1 MVSPDDYEPRK
12 TSNGYVWL
20 KIYTDLLDEPKF
32 MQLPDQ
38 AKAIYFET
46 YLLAGKSD
54 AFGLVT
60 VSDKPAT
67 VQDLAWILRRP
78 ETDIQESLDAL
89 QRAGLVDLDGG
100 LTITKFKKEQ
110 GPSMDEKRKQW
121 ALDQRKSRARAKG
134 EKLPDEPEPEPDKKP
149 GFEPEPDEK
158 NEKMDGVKELKDSD
172 QMSQEQET
180 TTKTKSVSYMSGD
193 SQDGVSPDNGSSSSF
208 NEYTDTVLSVWQK
221 KTGKKASKSKPFLDM
236 CQYWFDEQV
245 TVDQV
250 SDAIDL
256 VKTYAEPN
264 TPMYLRDVVINL
276 KNTGPQ
282 NAINVFRELYEKQK
296 QEWGEN
302 ES

>member
-1 MVSPDDYEPRK
+1 MVNSDDYEPRK

-32 MQLPDQ
+32 MQLSDQ

-67 VQDLAWILRRP
+67 VQGLAWILRRP
-78 ETDIQESLDAL
+78 ETDIQESFDAL
-89 QRAGLVDLDGG
+89 QRAGFIDLDGG
-100 LTITKFKKEQ
+100 VTITKFKKEQ

-134 EKLPDEPEPEPDKKP
+134 EKLPDEPEPEP
-149 GFEPEPDEK
+149 ESDEK
-158 NEKMDGVKELKDSD
+158 KEKSDEVKDLKTVADTKKEL
-172 QMSQEQET
+172 ET
-180 TTKTKSVSYMSGD
+180 TTKTKSVSYMSD
-193 SQDGVSPDNGSSSSF
+193 KSQDGVSPDNGSSSSF
-208 NEYTDTVLSVWQK
+208 NEYTDTILSVWQK

-236 CQYWFDEQV
+236 CQYWFDEHVTIGQV
-245 TVDQV
+245 TE
-250 SDAIDL
+250 AIHL
-256 VKTYAEPN
+256 VQNYAEPN

-282 NAINVFRELYEKQK
+282 NTIDVFREFYEKQK
-296 QEWGEN
+296 QERGEN

>member
-32 MQLPDQ
+32 MQLSDQ

-67 VQDLAWILRRP
+67 VQDLAWTLRRP
-78 ETDIQESLDAL
+78 ETDIQESFDAL
-89 QRAGLVDLDGG
+89 QRAGFVDLDGG
-100 LTITKFKKEQ
+100 VTITKFKKEQ

-134 EKLPDEPEPEPDKKP
+134 EKLPDEPEPEP
-149 GFEPEPDEK
+149 ESDEK
-158 NEKMDGVKELKDSD
+158 KEKLDEVKDLKTDTDTKKEL
-172 QMSQEQET
+172 ET
-180 TTKTKSVSYMSGD
+180 TTKTKNVSSMSEW
-193 SQDGVSPDNGSSSSF
+193 SQDGVRPDNGSSSIF
-208 NEYTDTVLSVWQK
+208 NEYTDTILSVWQK

-236 CQYWFDEQV
+236 CQYWFDENVSIGHV
-245 TVDQV
+245 TE
-250 SDAIDL
+250 SIDL
-256 VKTYAEPN
+256 VQNYAEPN

-282 NAINVFRELYEKQK
+282 NTINVFRELYEKQK
-296 QEWGEN
+296 QERGEN